1 MDDLTSSLSVDGK
14 SSVPSSAGPLLD
26 ELSDL
31 QLAALGGLTEGKTIR
46 ATAQEI
52 GVSRDTISRWIRSDV
67 AFRAAYNHW
76 RQELI
81 DSTRGRLLRTAETA
95 ALAVHKAIARG
106 DGRLAMSL
114 LKHLGLVEPASSGP
128 LDRELVENE
137 IAIAAE
143 EERRVL
149 HKRAHETGQYEL
161 SPTYSNWRHNLRR
174 LQSERAAATREIER
188 ARPKP

>member
-1 MDDLTSSLSVDGK
+1 MDDLTSSLSVDRK
-14 SSVPSSAGPLLD
+14 SSLPGSAGPLLD
-26 ELSDL
+26 ELTDV
-31 QLAALGGLTEGKTIR
+31 QLAALGGLAEGKTIR

-52 GVSRDTISRWIRSDV
+52 GVSRDTISRWIRCDV

-81 DSTRGRLLRTAETA
+81 DSTRGRLLRTAESA
-95 ALAVHKAIARG
+95 AVALHKAIIRG
-106 DGRLAMSL
+106 DGRLALSL

-128 LDRELVENE
+128 VDRELVENE

-149 HKRAHETGQYEL
+149 HHRAYESGQSEL
-161 SPTYSNWRHNLRR
+161 SPAYSYWRNHLRK
-174 LQSERAAATREIER
+174 LQSERAATTRELEPPQ
-188 ARPKP
+188 PKP